1 MNAKTTILLLVSLI
15 YLTSLGHASDK
26 QLEKNLQ
33 ALKTKMLKGEPIR
46 VVTNQVYNAE
56 KSVLWKYV
64 GGKVT
69 SKIDGI
75 VIVHYAPYDYPGSAK
90 YFAVRNY
97 SGDAVD
103 GKNISAVA
111 MRVGEAQ
118 WGDKPIEL
126 WDCGT
131 KPVAKK

>member
-1 MNAKTTILLLVSLI
+1 MNAKTTILLLVSLVA
-15 YLTSLGHASDK
+15 LANFGRAGDK
-26 QLEKNLQ
+26 QMEKNLQ
-33 ALKTKMLKGEPIR
+33 ALKTQLLNGDPIR
-46 VVTNQVYNAE
+46 VVTNHVYNAE

-97 SGDAVD
+97 AGDAVD
-103 GKNISAVA
+103 GKNIAAVA

-131 KPVAKK
+131 KPAAKK